1 MASTTEGRYSRFLRR
16 VLLWAVGAGVIAGA
30 AIAATLLAG
39 GRASAQPLTIPG
51 VGTFEVPDQISIPS
65 IPAVADSGAP
75 SEIGP
80 AEVPGKELSAP
91 RAVPGAEVEVPLGV
105 PSNELSIPPT
115 IPGAMFS
122 APLAFLNIERSAL
135 PLISTV
141 DAAPS
146 CAAPVAVQ
154 GKELSAPLAAPGSV
168 LAVPLRAVGVE
179 RSALPLVSA
188 VENYIA
194 PLGAA
199 PVAVQGKEL
208 SAPLAAPGS
217 ALAVPLRAVGVERSA
232 LPLVSAVEN
241 YIAPLGAAPVAV
253 QGKELSAPLA
263 APGSALAVSLRTLGI
278 GRSEL
283 PLIPAVED
291 PVAVPE
297 FAPVEVRGNE
307 LSIPLGVPGAQIS
320 IPVGVLGLER
330 FAPLAIPGAERSA
343 PQAGRSLPV
352 VIPWGERSAPE
363 AGRSA
368 PAGAPGAEPP
378 AFATIP
384 GTGITV
390 PADMFRS
397 EIAYLSSVLGIKP
410 PASPPVVAPQRTHG
424 EIAVDAARGK
434 VGTGYSMGATGPDV
448 FDCSGLVQ
456 WSYKQA
462 GVKVPRTSYEQLSE
476 GTPVAQDELEPGDVV
491 SFYDGSHSAL
501 YAGDGKV
508 IHASTYGTGV
518 IMSPMSSMPY
528 AGARRY

>member
-16 VLLWAVGAGVIAGA
+16 ALPWAVGAGVIAGA
-30 AIAATLLAG
+30 AIVATLLAG
-39 GRASAQPLTIPG
+39 GQASAQPLTIPG
-51 VGTFEVPDQISIPS
+51 IGTLEVPDQISIPGIEVPADGPTLPTP
-65 IPAVADSGAP
+65 IPAVADSVVP
-75 SEIGP
+75 SENAP
-80 AEVPGKELSAP
+80 AEVPGKELSA
-91 RAVPGAEVEVPLGV
+91 VPGAELEVPLGV

-115 IPGAMFS
+115 IPGVKFT

-135 PLISTV
+135 PLISTIEV
-141 DAAPS
+141 APS
-146 CAAPVAVQ
+146 CAAPVAMQ
-154 GKELSAPLAAPGSV
+154 GKELSAPLTAPGLA
-168 LAVPLRAVGVE
+168 LAVPLRALGVE
-179 RSALPLVSA
+179 RSTLPLIPA

-194 PLGAA
+194 PSGAA
-199 PVAVQGKEL
+199 PVAMQGKEL
-208 SAPLAAPGS
+208 SAPLTAPGL
-217 ALAVPLRAVGVERSA
+217 ALAVPLRA
-232 LPLVSAVEN
+232 
-241 YIAPLGAAPVAV
+241 
-253 QGKELSAPLA
+253 
-263 APGSALAVSLRTLGI
+263 LGI
-278 GRSEL
+278 ERAEL
-283 PLIPAVED
+283 PLIPAVEY

-297 FAPVEVRGNE
+297 IAPVEVRGKE

-320 IPVGVLGLER
+320 IPAGVLGLER
-330 FAPLAIPGAERSA
+330 SAPLAIPGAERSA
-343 PQAGRSLPV
+343 PQTGRSLPV

-368 PAGAPGAEPP
+368 PGAAPGAEPP
-378 AFATIP
+378 ALATIP

-424 EIAVDAARGK
+424 EIAVDAARAK

-462 GVKVPRTSYEQLSE
+462 GVKVPRTSYEQLSA

-491 SFYDGSHSAL
+491 SFYNGSHSAL